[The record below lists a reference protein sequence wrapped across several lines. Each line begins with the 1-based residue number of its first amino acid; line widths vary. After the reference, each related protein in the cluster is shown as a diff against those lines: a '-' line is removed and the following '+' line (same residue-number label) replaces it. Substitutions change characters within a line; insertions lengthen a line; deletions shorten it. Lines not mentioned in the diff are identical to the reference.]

1 MKRYLSVFAAVAMSL
16 MSGVYVPSLRANE
29 VDEKTVITISQPITV
44 DGTLLPAGRYILK
57 LQDSPFRGSVV
68 YIFNG
73 EENRLI
79 TAVLANRAYRLEPT
93 GNSVFSFYDPAAGQP
108 PALRT
113 WFYAGETA
121 GLEFPQGK

>member
-1 MKRYLSVFAAVAMSL
+1 MKRQLSVFAALVMSL
-16 MSGVYVPSLRANE
+16 ISSVYVPSLTAGE
-29 VDEKTVITISQPITV
+29 LDEKTVITTSQPITV
-44 DGTLLPAGRYILK
+44 DGTVLPAGRYILK
-57 LQDSPFRGSVV
+57 LQESTFSKSVV
-68 YIFNG
+68 YIFNR

-93 GNSVFSFYDPAAGQP
+93 DNSAFSFYESAAGQP

-113 WFYAGETA
+113 WFYIGETA